1 MKKKSRIIV
10 ACLLACCLPLMAAD
24 TIDGFLGLKFGSDRE
39 TAKTTMVERGFK
51 LKDDK
56 AKDALAFDKGSYSGQ
71 PVKSVMIEFAGDKF
85 NRATVVFEVNSGKRE
100 ECVRL
105 GLKAY
110 DSVRDA
116 LTGQFGNPASVKSVS
131 RSKLRDGKNAGSS
144 MFNAAWRTKGALN
157 GGERSITLST
167 VTIGLYSWVF
177 NVVYDDG
184 AAGLTRPN
192 EGL

>member
-1 MKKKSRIIV
+1 MKTGFRIIL
-10 ACLLACCLPLMAAD
+10 ASLLASCSPLLAAEA
-24 TIDGFLGLKFGSDRE
+24 IDGFLGLKFGADRK
-39 TAKTTMVERGFK
+39 TATTKMEEQGFK

-56 AKDALAFDKGSYSGQ
+56 ARDVLEFEKGSYAGQ
-71 PVKSVMIEFAGDKF
+71 PAKSLKIEFANEKF
-85 NRATVVFEVNSGKRE
+85 NRATVVFDVNSGKRE

-116 LTGQFGNPASVKSVS
+116 LTGQYGNPSSVKSVS
-131 RSKLRDGKNAGSS
+131 RAKLRDGKNDGST

-157 GGERSITLST
+157 GGERSITFST

-184 AAGLTRPN
+184 AANARPQGGL
-192 EGL
+192 